1 MNGRQPALRLS
12 GRPVAHFLSMIVLG
26 VVLVGAVIMG
36 AFALVAL
43 LALFVVAYAVFSARV
58 WWRLLKL
65 RGGNP
70 FNSAP
75 EAGSDKNARY
85 IEGEYE
91 VVEAEADA
99 RRRNSGTR

>member
-1 MNGRQPALRLS
+1 MNGRPSAFRLS
-12 GRPVAHFLSMIVLG
+12 GHPVAQFLSMIILG
-26 VVLVGAVIMG
+26 GVLVGVVIMG

-43 LALFVVAYAVFSARV
+43 LALFVVGYAVFSARV

-65 RGGNP
+65 RGGKP
-70 FNSAP
+70 FSGVT
-75 EAGSDKNARY
+75 EAGSDKSARY

-99 RRRNSGTR
+99 GRPDSGAR